1 MSHSVKHIYKLAKY
15 CMGGALAIG
24 IINIFM
30 EASTMAA
37 TNTAVNAS
45 VSVVSSCSM
54 TATTNTT
61 HSATLIN
68 GQESTA
74 VSAYESGIGKTTI
87 STSCNDSGG
96 FSIYTVGYTGSTI
109 GTTNSNKLVGA
120 NTGFT
125 IPTGTGTSASNWS
138 MKVETAPGAAGSLA
152 ATIDNG
158 FNEYREV
165 PLNYTRAAYLES
177 ATYAG
182 APTLVT
188 TTYRAYIS
196 PMQAADNYAGKVR
209 YVLVHPSSA
218 VAQTTFESAFA
229 MAGKSTYTNKAG
241 VDTGH
246 YAMQDMTSSICNSV
260 VDYGTETQLIDTRDE
275 KLYWVLKAA
284 DGKCWMTQ
292 NLDLDLE
299 TSSNSVAALTSLNTD
314 LNVYNDDIYN
324 ANYGYTYNEG
334 TGVITWTP
342 SSPTYTSDAKHA
354 NGTASGTTISWSN
367 TSTTPR
373 SVNLTV
379 NGKDIYQKDGSTF
392 SSATCNYYTTPSC
405 LGSNKNFN
413 TEPFAVNGEHGKLGN
428 YYNWSA
434 AVASNNTSSRT
445 ASTYNAITDNPK
457 NSICPKGWRL
467 TRSSATAAYNDFKS
481 LYTAYSSFSAKA
493 NGYPLWLVRAG
504 RVGNGTLVNSGYVG
518 YYWSSA
524 VSSASDAYYLYV
536 RSDNFDSSNSYDRV
550 YGFSVRCVAR

>member
-15 CMGGALAIG
+15 YMGGALAIG

-37 TNTAVNAS
+37 TNTTVNAS

-54 TATTNTT
+54 TATTNTA

-138 MKVETAPGAAGSLA
+138 MKGNTAPGLAGSLA

-158 FNEYREV
+158 FAEYRDV
-165 PLNYTRAAYLES
+165 PLGYPRAAHLES

-182 APTLVT
+182 APTLIT

-229 MAGKSTYTNKAG
+229 NAGKSKVTANDNNLY
-241 VDTGH
+241 
-246 YAMQDMTSSICNSV
+246 YAMQDMTTDICNGV
-260 VDYGTETQLIDTRDE
+260 VDYGTETQLVDTRDG
-275 KLYWVLKAA
+275 KVYWVLKAA

-292 NLDLDLE
+292 NLDLDL
-299 TSSNSVAALTSLNTD
+299 SSSTALTSINTD
-314 LNVYNDDIYN
+314 LNVYDDDIYN
-324 ANYGYTYNEG
+324 STLGYTYNES
-334 TGVITWTP
+334 TGLITWTP
-342 SSPTYTSDAKHA
+342 SSSTYKTNAEHT
-354 NGTASGTTISWSN
+354 NGTATKTGITSSN
-367 TSTTPR
+367 EYYYPR
-373 SVNLTV
+373 SWDLKVNSS
-379 NGKDIYQKDGSTF
+379 DIYQKDGSTF
-392 SSATCNYYTTPSC
+392 SATCNYITTPSC
-405 LGSNKNFN
+405 IGSDKNFN
-413 TEPFAVNGEHGKLGN
+413 TAAFAANGEHGKIGN

-434 AVASNNTSSRT
+434 AVASNNTSTRVD
-445 ASTYNAITDNPK
+445 STYNSIADNPK

-467 TRSSATAAYNDFKS
+467 IRSAPAASGYNDFRN
-481 LYTAYSSFSAKA
+481 LYTAYGSAIGKA

-504 RVGNGTLVNSGYVG
+504 VVDGTLLGSGYSG
-518 YYWSSA
+518 NYWSST
-524 VSSASDAYYLYV
+524 VYSASNACYLFILSGSFYP
-536 RSDNFDSSNSYDRV
+536 SSNYNRYV
-550 YGFSVRCVAR
+550 GNSVRCVAR